1 MNALVAHAIASSFPV
16 GDWQF
21 WVATLLALGALVYLL
36 RKVVPVV
43 LPKRKKR
50 RSRATLTVEGRAVG
64 RPAGRSQKQH

>member
-1 MNALVAHAIASSFPV
+1 MSPVIAQAIASSFPV

-36 RKVVPVV
+36 RKIVPVV

-64 RPAGRSQKQH
+64 RPAGMSPKRH